1 MNFAE
6 KLIVLRR
13 KQGMSQEQL
22 ADHLGVTRQSV
33 SKWESGSS
41 VPELA
46 KLIALSEMFQV
57 SVDYLVKDHIEEA
70 VFDQDD
76 KIPFSSCGAE
86 DDRTDA
92 LEEKITNLEN
102 YVRGY
107 EYISKTKIGGIPLV
121 CIRFGRM
128 QNRNHVAK
136 GIIAIGDIA
145 VGVVALGG
153 LAFGVLSAGGMAVG
167 MIALGGLAAGVAA
180 LGGVAFGVMAF
191 GAAAIGIV
199 SVGVA
204 ALGEYSG
211 GVAAVGKE
219 IAVGVNARGRTVVG
233 ETCKGEYILQYYQG
247 ISKATVETFLA
258 EHNPG
263 LFPPLL
269 KLLSW
274 LGTVI
279 R

>member
-6 KLIVLRR
+6 KLIILRK

-33 SKWESGSS
+33 SKWESGVS
-41 VPELA
+41 VPELT
-46 KLIALSEMFQV
+46 KLIAISEMFQV
-57 SVDYLVKDHIEEA
+57 SVDYLVKDYIEEP
-70 VFDQDD
+70 VFDQDN
-76 KIPFSSCGAE
+76 KRFRASCGTE
-86 DDRTDA
+86 DVRTDE
-92 LEEKITNLEN
+92 LEEKITNLEK

-107 EYISKTKIGGIPLV
+107 EYISKKKIGGVPLV

-145 VGVVALGG
+145 VGVIALGG
-153 LAFGVLSAGGMAVG
+153 LSFGALSAGGLAVG
-167 MIALGGLAAGVAA
+167 MIAFGGLAAGVAA
-180 LGGVAFGVMAF
+180 LGGVALGVMAF

-219 IAVGVNARGRTVVG
+219 IAVGVNVRGRSVVG
-233 ETCKGEYILQYYQG
+233 ETCKGEHILQYYQG
-247 ISKATVETFLA
+247 MTKATVETFLA

-269 KLLSW
+269 KLFSW